1 MLFCIKHLKYLC
13 SHFAATK
20 LLVIGCLLVLS
31 HQMEL
36 THFYTQMLLK
46 SFHCGLM
53 KEHHRSRRK
62 GGRALRSEGGRD
74 EQKRYFWLHSKMSG
88 EADVS
93 SWFAPFVTFCLEVLF
108 KTMSLLR
115 SCSCTNTQTD
125 QKHTHTFAAKKGK
138 KKTLAS
144 WFCLYTHIHAHT
156 LGPSSPH
163 PLSSQR
169 HKDIFIFHKAQTLM
183 KHWRHKYISMI
194 FHIWL
199 LPSLLWHTTAFL
211 SAVVNINCQRA
222 WESRWF
228 RVMSDAFQW

>member
-125 QKHTHTFAAKKGK
+125 QKHTHTHICSKERK
-138 KKTLAS
+138 KKNSCILILS
-144 WFCLYTHIHAHT
+144 LHTHSCTHT
-156 LGPSSPH
+156 RPL
-163 PLSSQR
+163 LSS
-169 HKDIFIFHKAQTLM
+169 
-183 KHWRHKYISMI
+183 SS
-194 FHIWL
+194 L
-199 LPSLLWHTTAFL
+199 LPEA
-211 SAVVNINCQRA
+211 QRY
-222 WESRWF
+222 F
-228 RVMSDAFQW
+228 YLP